1 MVVNFK
7 ARGISRG
14 ACKLA
19 RTSMLKKNDSYIL
32 SKKKKKQHM
41 FCVKFNLFRLTLCLL
56 QNLKSLNYISC
67 QTHVN

>member
-7 ARGISRG
+7 ARGNSRC

-19 RTSMLKKNDSYIL
+19 RTSMLKKKMIHIFCQ
-32 SKKKKKQHM
+32 KKKKQHM

-56 QNLKSLNYISC
+56 QKLKSLNYISC